1 MPRVSMEELKQFD
14 CILPPIELQNKFADF
29 VKQVDK
35 SKVILGKALK
45 SLSFRLNYYYML

>member
-1 MPRVSMEELKQFD
+1 MTPVTNIQKTLIALQ
-14 CILPPIELQNKFADF
+14 PIELQNKFADF

-45 SLSFRLNYYYML
+45 SLSFGLNYYYML